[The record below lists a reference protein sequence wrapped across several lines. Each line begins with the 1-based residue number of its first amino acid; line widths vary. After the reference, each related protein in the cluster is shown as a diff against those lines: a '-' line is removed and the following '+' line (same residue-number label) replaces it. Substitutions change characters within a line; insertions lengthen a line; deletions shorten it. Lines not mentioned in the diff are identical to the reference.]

1 MWYYLYFLILIKVK
15 DKTEFTGP
23 ESFVYSCIQVIF
35 KFFNNNF
42 TNIPSSIYFQEKKF
56 RLVSSYESNVT

>member
-23 ESFVYSCIQVIF
+23 ESFVYSCIQVSLHIHPHHSVKQF
-35 KFFNNNF
+35 IVFFNL
-42 TNIPSSIYFQEKKF
+42 EKKS
-56 RLVSSYESNVT
+56 RLVSTHASHVT